1 MAGIKEIRT
10 RIVSVT
16 NTQKITSAM
25 KMVSAAK
32 LRKAQNAI
40 TKMRPYSK
48 KLQEILSNVSAGLE
62 ANSDNVYAK
71 ERQEEKILIVAIGS
85 NGGLCGGFNSNI
97 AKATVALIDNAY
109 PSQHANKTITVYAIG
124 KKVRDAL
131 KSKGIIADKSYTDIY
146 DSLTYEHASEIAG
159 SIMNDFTNA
168 TFDKVIIIYNS
179 FRNAATLILT
189 ETQFLPILPPEVSN
203 TKSNFNEDYIFEP
216 SKESII
222 TDLIPRSLKTQFF
235 SALLD
240 SVASEHGARMTA
252 MHKATDNAGAMLKSL
267 KIDYNKAR
275 QSLITN
281 EILEIVSG
289 ANALKG

>member
-71 ERQEEKILIVAIGS
+71 ERQEERILIVAIGS

-109 PSQHANKTITVYAIG
+109 PSQYAKKTITVYAIG